1 MQHALGLS
9 GEAATMFAIM
19 VALGVAGVAALFM
32 ALFWPRRWRMSLRI
46 EVVFAFILTAIVI
59 YGDYKSSAT
68 FHAYESVLPA
78 AETSGVMYGG
88 ILSGDGESAAFDRTV
103 TVLTFQWGFI
113 FFEGDGVASR
123 NAMVAKPGERI
134 LFRILANDVIHGFNI
149 PAVKLIT
156 EVDPG
161 GTRLVWIRA
170 PETPGRYLIQCVDY
184 CGVGHAQMKAWLVVE
199 GEGEGHGAEEKKHE
213 G

>member
-9 GEAATMFAIM
+9 GEAATMFAIT
-19 VALGVAGVAALFM
+19 VALGVAGVVALFM
-32 ALFWPRRWRMSLRI
+32 ALFWPRRWHMSLRI

-88 ILSGDGESAAFDRTV
+88 VLSGDGKSAAFDRTV
-103 TVLTFQWGFI
+103 TVLAFQWGFI

-199 GEGEGHGAEEKKHE
+199 GEGHGAEEKKHE

>member
-19 VALGVAGVAALFM
+19 VALGVAGLAALFM
-32 ALFWPRRWRMSLRI
+32 ALFWPRRWHMSLRI
-46 EVVFAFILTAIVI
+46 EVVFAFILTAVVI
-59 YGDYKSSAT
+59 YGDQNSSAT
-68 FHAYESVLPA
+68 FHAYEADLA
-78 AETSGVMYGG
+78 R
-88 ILSGDGESAAFDRTV
+88 IESAGMVPQGAELEAFDRVV
-103 TVLTFQWGFI
+103 TVLAFQWGFI
-113 FFEGDGVASR
+113 FLEGDGVASR
-123 NAMVAKPGERI
+123 NAMVAKAGEKI

-161 GTRLVWIRA
+161 GVRLVWIRA
-170 PETPGRYLIQCVDY
+170 PETPGKYLIQCVDY

-199 GEGEGHGAEEKKHE
+199 SEGHSAEEDHHE
-213 G
+213 S

>member
-19 VALGVAGVAALFM
+19 VALGVAGLAALLM
-32 ALFWPRRWRMSLRI
+32 ALFWPRRWHQSLRI
-46 EVVFAFILTAIVI
+46 EVVFAFLLTAVVI
-59 YGDYKSSAT
+59 YGDQNSSAT
-68 FHAYESVLPA
+68 FRAYEADLPRVETA
-78 AETSGVMYGG
+78 GLVPPGAETG
-88 ILSGDGESAAFDRTV
+88 AFDRVV
-103 TVLTFQWGFI
+103 TVLAFQWGFI

-123 NAMVAKPGERI
+123 NAMVARPGEKI

-161 GTRLVWIRA
+161 GVRMVWIRA
-170 PETPGRYLIQCVDY
+170 PETPGKYLIQCVDY

-199 GEGEGHGAEEKKHE
+199 GEGHGAEEDHPE
-213 G
+213 S

>member
-19 VALGVAGVAALFM
+19 VALGVAGLAALFM
-32 ALFWPRRWRMSLRI
+32 ALFWPRRWHMSLRI
-46 EVVFAFILTAIVI
+46 EVVFAFILTAVVI
-59 YGDYKSSAT
+59 YGDQNSSAT
-68 FHAYESVLPA
+68 FHAYEADLA
-78 AETSGVMYGG
+78 R
-88 ILSGDGESAAFDRTV
+88 IESAGMVPQGAELEAFDRVV
-103 TVLTFQWGFI
+103 TVLAFQWGFI
-113 FFEGDGVASR
+113 FLEGDGVASR
-123 NAMVAKPGERI
+123 NAMVAKAGEKI

-161 GTRLVWIRA
+161 GVRLVWIRA
-170 PETPGRYLIQCVDY
+170 PETPGKYLIQCVDY

-199 GEGEGHGAEEKKHE
+199 SEGHSAEEEHNE

>member
-9 GEAATMFAIM
+9 GDAATMFAIM
-19 VALGVAGVAALFM
+19 VALGVAGLAALFM
-32 ALFWPRRWRMSLRI
+32 ALFWPRRWHMSLRI
-46 EVVFAFILTAIVI
+46 EVIFAFILTAIVI
-59 YGDYKSSAT
+59 YGDLNSSAT
-68 FHAYESVLPA
+68 FKAYEADLQRIENTGFVPQG
-78 AETSGVMYGG
+78 AE
-88 ILSGDGESAAFDRTV
+88 LEAFDSVV
-103 TVLTFQWGFI
+103 TVLAFQWGFI
-113 FFEGDGVASR
+113 FLDGDGVASR
-123 NAMVAKPGERI
+123 NAMVAKPGEKI

-161 GTRLVWIRA
+161 SVRLVWIRA

-199 GEGEGHGAEEKKHE
+199 GPGAEEEHNE
-213 G
+213 S

>member
-19 VALGVAGVAALFM
+19 VAMGVAGVAALFM
-32 ALFWPRRWRMSLRI
+32 ALFWPRRWHMSFRI
-46 EVVFAFILTAIVI
+46 EVVFVLMLTAVVI
-59 YGDYKSSAT
+59 YGDQNSAAT
-68 FHAYESVLPA
+68 FQAYEADLPR
-78 AETSGVMYGG
+78 AETSVVVPAGAVP
-88 ILSGDGESAAFDRTV
+88 AAFDRMV

-113 FFEGDGVASR
+113 FLEGDGVASR
-123 NAMVAKPGERI
+123 NDMVSRPGERI

-149 PAVKLIT
+149 PAVKLTT

-161 GTRLVWIRA
+161 ATRLVWIRA
-170 PETPGRYLIQCVDY
+170 PETPGRYLIQCIDY

-199 GEGEGHGAEEKKHE
+199 GEAHGADEERHE
-213 G
+213 S

>member
-19 VALGVAGVAALFM
+19 VALGVAGIAALFM
-32 ALFWPRRWRMSLRI
+32 ALFWPRRWHMSLRI
-46 EVVFAFILTAIVI
+46 EVVFAFILTAVVI
-59 YGDYKSSAT
+59 YGDQNSSAT
-68 FHAYESVLPA
+68 FHAYEADLSRI
-78 AETSGVMYGG
+78 ETSGLVPKGAEPG
-88 ILSGDGESAAFDRTV
+88 AFDRVV
-103 TVLTFQWGFI
+103 TVLAFQWGFI
-113 FFEGDGVASR
+113 FLEGDGVASR
-123 NAMVAKPGERI
+123 NAMVAKAGEKI

-161 GTRLVWIRA
+161 GVRLVWIRA
-170 PETPGRYLIQCVDY
+170 PETPGKYLIQCVDY

-199 GEGEGHGAEEKKHE
+199 SEDHSAEEDHNE

>member
-19 VALGVAGVAALFM
+19 VALGVAGLAALFM
-32 ALFWPRRWRMSLRI
+32 ALFWPRRWHMSLRI
-46 EVVFAFILTAIVI
+46 EVAFAFILTAVVI
-59 YGDYKSSAT
+59 YGDQNSSAT
-68 FHAYESVLPA
+68 FHAYE
-78 AETSGVMYGG
+78 AE
-88 ILSGDGESAAFDRTV
+88 LSRIESAGIVPQGAALDAFDRVV
-103 TVLTFQWGFI
+103 TVLAFQWGFI
-113 FFEGDGVASR
+113 FLEGDGVASR
-123 NAMVAKPGERI
+123 NAMVAKAGEKI

-161 GTRLVWIRA
+161 GVRLVWIRA
-170 PETPGRYLIQCVDY
+170 PETPGKYLIQCVDY

-199 GEGEGHGAEEKKHE
+199 SEGHSAEEEHNE

>member
-19 VALGVAGVAALFM
+19 VALGVAGIVALFM
-32 ALFWPRRWRMSLRI
+32 ALFWPRRWHMSLRI

-68 FHAYESVLPA
+68 FHAYESVLPG
-78 AETSGVMYGG
+78 AETSGVWSGG
-88 ILSGDGESAAFDRTV
+88 VVPAGGESAAFDRTV

-161 GTRLVWIRA
+161 GIRLVWIRA
-170 PETPGRYLIQCVDY
+170 PETPGRYLIQCIDY

-199 GEGEGHGAEEKKHE
+199 GHGAEEKKHE

>member
-9 GEAATMFAIM
+9 GQAVTMFAIM
-19 VALGVAGVAALFM
+19 VALGIAGIAALLL
-32 ALFWPRRWRMSLRI
+32 ALFWPRRWQIPFRI
-46 EVVFAFILTAIVI
+46 EVVFAFVLTAVVVF
-59 YGDYKSSAT
+59 GDLDSSAT
-68 FHAYESVLPA
+68 FRAYETDLPA
-78 AETSGVMYGG
+78 AETAVIVPEG
-88 ILSGDGESAAFDRTV
+88 AAPAVFDRMV
-103 TVLTFQWGFI
+103 TVLAFQWGFI
-113 FFEGDGVASR
+113 FLEGDGVASR
-123 NAMVAKPGERI
+123 NAMVARPGERI
-134 LFRILANDVIHGFNI
+134 LFRVLANDVIHGFNI

-170 PETPGRYLIQCVDY
+170 PEAPGRYLVQCVDY

-199 GEGEGHGAEEKKHE
+199 GEGHAPADDHHE